1 MIKPSVGRVVLFFRQ
16 GEKEPFPALVTV
28 VHDERTISVAV
39 MDPERNG
46 GEVRFMSRRALLQD
60 DDKPV
65 AQQNWCEW
73 MPYQKSV
80 ASGETPAVLHATP
93 KSA

>member
-16 GEKEPFPALVTV
+16 GEKDPFPAHVTR
-28 VHDERTISVAV
+28 VHDDRTIDVAV
-39 MDPERNG
+39 LDPERLA
-46 GEVRFMSRRALLQD
+46 VRFMSRRALLQD

-65 AQQNWCEW
+65 AQPNWCEW